1 MSRPVVLSED
11 EAADVIQRMTDDLWK
26 DLNTITYGY
35 TKPFYWMRYPNGTV
49 KNMITRGKLMA
60 SLAVLR
66 MNSPYV
72 NLKLEGK
79 LPEKKARKN
88 VRSPEA

>member
-11 EAADVIQRMTDDLWK
+11 EDRHKMFNDLW
-26 DLNTITYGY
+26 DNINTVCYGY
-35 TKPFYWMRYPNGTV
+35 SKPFYWMRYPDGEV
-49 KNMITRGKLMA
+49 KHMITRGKLMA

-79 LPEKKARKN
+79 LPEKK
-88 VRSPEA
+88 VRSHGTTR